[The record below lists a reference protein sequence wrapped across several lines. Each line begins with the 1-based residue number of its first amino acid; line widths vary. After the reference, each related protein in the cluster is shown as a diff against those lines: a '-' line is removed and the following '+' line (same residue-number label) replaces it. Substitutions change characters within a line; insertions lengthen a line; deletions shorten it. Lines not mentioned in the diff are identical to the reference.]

1 MDDDG
6 SSTIAVTVGPDGWR
20 TALRDPEALCRE
32 AVTATLAEVV
42 HDRWLAG
49 AEISLLLG
57 DDATVRRLNAAYRGH
72 DRPTN
77 VLSFPA
83 LELVP
88 AAWPLEAPATQPPFL
103 GDIVLAE
110 ETVRRE
116 ADADGKPL
124 AAHVCHLVVHGT
136 LHLLGYDHEREAD
149 AIAMEGLERQIL
161 AGLGVADPYA
171 SEKDQDILETTS

>member
-6 SSTIAVTVGPDGWR
+6 SSTIAVTVGTDGWR
-20 TALRDPEALCRE
+20 TALRDPETLCRE

-42 HDRWLAG
+42 HGRWLAE

-57 DDATVRRLNAAYRGH
+57 DDVTVRRLNAGYRGH
-72 DRPTN
+72 DQPTN

-88 AAWPLEAPATQPPFL
+88 GAWPPEGPAGPPFL

-124 AAHVCHLVVHGT
+124 AAHVRHLVVHAT

-149 AIAMEGLERQIL
+149 ALAMEELERQIL

-171 SEKDQDILETTS
+171 SAEDQDILETTS